1 MLPLNNPEDVRFKE
15 PSPAQPT
22 LGDVASAGF
31 ELATQETFVTTWAR
45 DTALDELEN
54 GSGKTLTPEEANEK
68 YPYVELKF
76 DQPINETAAH
86 FLNEEAYR
94 KHELRQTIENGPT
107 GSGFVNF
114 VAGSV
119 AHLLDPVEFAAG
131 ALTGMGLTRV
141 AGQVAKSSAGA
152 LGNLAKTIAQP
163 STVAGT
169 FAREATENVIGNA
182 VAETYIVN
190 RAERA
195 RIDYGIQDAFVNSV
209 AAGIL
214 GGGLS
219 TGIKYGAKGLNS
231 IIGKSEIATDIALKG
246 TVSQLEANVKPTPG
260 VVETA
265 WRDLAYGEPKLSAV
279 SNTNYVFK
287 PVNLADIPNQSFFAP
302 TKMTN
307 SMDGGTR
314 KFGHD
319 FGDGITLTDNPNI
332 ANNIAGNALE
342 DGVTSIAEMRISEA
356 RLIDLDEPIQNVP
369 FMKQAFH
376 GSNVPFQKFDDRSGG
391 FVFFGENQSVA
402 DRYAQGAGGG
412 RVDLPL
418 EKMDLVYNG
427 EKIPRNE
434 AGNFVLEGKALDTRE
449 LARLVNDPMSEYS
462 LVPQKTFTKKVGI
475 GGAKIL
481 DVTAKQGRQEISEIL
496 SKIDR
501 ASLSDYARRQY
512 DILVK
517 TTKDELEEQPGAQGF
532 NSRFWSLTKFASKG
546 AEQKELTLAIKSAIK
561 EAGYEGLRFLDDEH
575 KTIALFSEVANQRL
589 LPDDFNLSLPENL
602 RPLFENI
609 ETLRQGVDNVRAAID
624 EGSLKDVDF
633 ENMNDAIKA
642 AGFDGYKLSVA
653 EGKQQFNQIHLFPE
667 SGSKAQAAGYR
678 KVDTEALP
686 ELDAGTLNKVAE
698 ARLDK
703 KNQLEF
709 DEDVQIEA
717 DKLVVPKEINEA
729 EIKGQIDENFA
740 TLERMEQQGLLTEE
754 ASAMVAEMRKERT
767 FFEKLPEMVNEFA
780 NCLLGGN

>member
-31 ELATQETFVTTWAR
+31 ELATQETFVTTYAR

-119 AHLLDPVEFAAG
+119 AHVLDPVEFGAG
-131 ALTGMGLTRV
+131 AALSGLASLGGYLAR
-141 AGQVAKSSAGA
+141 SSATT
-152 LGNLAKTIAQP
+152 LGKTLRAIAQP

-287 PVNLADIPNQSFFAP
+287 PVNLVDIPNQSFFAP

-332 ANNIAGNALE
+332 ANNIAGHALE

-356 RLIDLDEPIQNVP
+356 RLIDLDTPTTSLDPSI
-369 FMKQAFH
+369 
-376 GSNVPFQKFDDRSGG
+376 
-391 FVFFGENQSVA
+391 VA
-402 DRYAQGAGGG
+402 
-412 RVDLPL
+412 L
-418 EKMDLVYNG
+418 
-427 EKIPRNE
+427 
-434 AGNFVLEGKALDTRE
+434 
-449 LARLVNDPMSEYS
+449 
-462 LVPQKTFTKKVGI
+462 
-475 GGAKIL
+475 
-481 DVTAKQGRQEISEIL
+481 
-496 SKIDR
+496 
-501 ASLSDYARRQY
+501 
-512 DILVK
+512 
-517 TTKDELEEQPGAQGF
+517 KDA
-532 NSRFWSLTKFASKG
+532 
-546 AEQKELTLAIKSAIK
+546 
-561 EAGYEGLRFLDDEH
+561 
-575 KTIALFSEVANQRL
+575 
-589 LPDDFNLSLPENL
+589 LPENM

-653 EGKQQFNQIHLFPE
+653 EGKQKFNQIHLFPE
-667 SGSKAQAAGYR
+667 SGNKAQAAGYR
-678 KVDTEALP
+678 KVDTDALP

-698 ARLDK
+698 ARLEK

-717 DKLVVPKEINEA
+717 DKLVVPKEINET

-767 FFEKLPEMVNEFA
+767 FFENLPEMVNEFA